1 MSMSIGLRQW
11 FPFVSPMLSDLTDG
25 ESNRICCGR
34 CAVFRVRIH
43 TNQALINHEENT
55 QLRMLLRL
63 VQEVN

>member
-1 MSMSIGLRQW
+1 
-11 FPFVSPMLSDLTDG
+11 MLSDLTDG

-34 CAVFRVRIH
+34 CAVLRVRIH

-55 QLRMLLRL
+55 QLRMLLTL